1 MINMNRA
8 ETVAAY
14 MQAQRDFAEGLICQ
28 ADLDKAAKLVEQLPE
43 EPLDA
48 DTLQAIL
55 SVGVPA
61 PEGYE
66 AEFEDLAQEIGP
78 ADAAAVV
85 AAWRSDD
92 ERR

>member
-1 MINMNRA
+1 
-8 ETVAAY
+8 
-14 MQAQRDFAEGLICQ
+14 MQAQRDFAEGLIGQ
-28 ADLDKAAKLVEQLPE
+28 DDLNKAERLVAQLPE

-66 AEFEDLAQEIGP
+66 AEFEDLAEEIGP